1 MESLVHYKPLL
12 EEVDKMSIF
21 HSFNISA
28 SSLTAQRLRMDVTA
42 SNIAN
47 AQTTRAT
54 INANGEYEP
63 YRRKMVAM
71 QPERYSF
78 KHFLQ
83 KAQYGSKRQTEGVK
97 VTRIV
102 HDREPFKIVYDPTH
116 PDADEAGYVQYPN
129 VDPLKEM
136 VDLMSA
142 TRSYEA
148 NITALNASKDMLLKA
163 LEIGNR

>member
-1 MESLVHYKPLL
+1 
-12 EEVDKMSIF
+12 MSIF
-21 HSFNISA
+21 HSLNISS
-28 SSLTAQRLRMDVTA
+28 SSLTAQRLRMDVAA

-47 AQTTRAT
+47 ATTTRAR
-54 INANGEYEP
+54 INENGEFEP

-71 QPERYSF
+71 QPHGQTF

-83 KAQYGSKRQTEGVK
+83 KAQSTRNRYTEGVK
-97 VTRIV
+97 ATHIV
-102 HDREPFKIVYDPTH
+102 HDREPFKLVYEPTH
-116 PDADEAGYVQYPN
+116 PDSNEAGYVLYPN

-163 LEIGNR
+163 MEIGK